1 MPEELL
7 PCPFCGGPATGPE
20 LADSTWWIE
29 CERCEFTIE
38 RNSKVWTI
46 DTWNKREVNTQ
57 QEEVEPSA
65 VTRAREILE
74 ECGIVDVQG
83 TPADQLRPLVE
94 VIERNLDLE
103 KLCGLRVQAPDGV
116 LTYNLGCFAFRI
128 RPEAKDGDVFELLR
142 VPK

>member
-20 LADSTWWIE
+20 PADSTWWIE

-57 QEEVEPSA
+57 QGKVEPPV

-94 VIERNLDLE
+94 LIESRNTCDAILTRSGASTGVRFLGSKCE
-103 KLCGLRVQAPDGV
+103 GKFLCYWVG
-116 LTYNLGCFAFRI
+116 
-128 RPEAKDGDVFELLR
+128 K
-142 VPK
+142 